1 MAKPLFDSKS
11 IEHAN
16 LLAAIPVESGG
27 IVSKPL
33 IDTGPLKQV
42 LFAIDA
48 GQDISEHTSPFVAT
62 VHVLDG
68 FLRFEVE
75 GRTHEMGPNDWLVMP
90 PNATHSL
97 KALAPVRMLLT
108 LVKA

>member
-1 MAKPLFDSKS
+1 VAKPLFDCQTTQPAS
-11 IEHAN
+11 
-16 LLAAIPVESGG
+16 LLELMPVESGG

-33 IDTGPLKQV
+33 IDTGAIKQV
-42 LFAIDA
+42 LFAMDA
-48 GQDISEHTSPFVAT
+48 GQDLSEHTSPFVAT

-68 FLRFEVE
+68 SLRFDVA
-75 GRTHEMGPNDWLVMP
+75 GRSHEMGSGDWLVMP

-97 KALAPVRMLLT
+97 QAVTPVRMLLT